1 MTVSSTLR
9 RPGSSSVPLPAS
21 PGPRRRRRWLWVLLA
36 GVVVAV
42 LVVAGWLVAFSSVLA
57 ARTVQVRGAQILAV
71 DDVRAAAGVRLGAP
85 LARQDLQAIADR
97 VATLKPVSR
106 VDVTR
111 SWPHAVVIQV
121 RERTPLLSVRQP
133 DGFLLIDSGGT
144 GYQTVPTA
152 PAGVLLT
159 EADVTNGPLLSQL
172 GGVATAL
179 PPELRAKVKLVKAVT
194 ADGIRL
200 TLADGDTVVWGSAE
214 QSPLKAQV
222 TAALLKRQGT
232 TYDVSAPHSPAV
244 R

>member
-1 MTVSSTLR
+1 MSVGSTLR
-9 RPGSSSVPLPAS
+9 RPGSPSVS
-21 PGPRRRRRWLWVLLA
+21 PTAPPGHRRRWLLLLLA
-36 GVVVAV
+36 GLVAAV

-85 LARQDLQAIADR
+85 LARQDLQAIANR
-97 VATLKPVSR
+97 VATLKPVSH

-111 SWPHAVVIQV
+111 SWPHTVVIEV
-121 RERTPLLSVRQP
+121 RERTPLLAVRQP
-133 DGFLLIDSGGT
+133 DGFLLIDARGT

-152 PAGVLLT
+152 PAGVLPT

-172 GGVATAL
+172 GTVATAL
-179 PPELRAKVKLVKAVT
+179 PPELKAKVKLAKAVT

-200 TLADGDTVVWGSAE
+200 TLTDGDSVVWGSAD

-222 TAALLKRQGT
+222 TTALLKQRGR